1 MVLCVNVIIILFEYR
16 RYDTDA
22 EIQLL
27 MTELKKAGAYDVVL
41 SKHWALGSDGSEEL
55 AKAVARAVEQPSDFK
70 YLYELNLPLKTKIE
84 TIAKEMYG
92 AGEVRYT
99 DLVEKKLKQF
109 EEQVSFMNFD
119 AGVIILETFAF

>member
-1 MVLCVNVIIILFEYR
+1 
-16 RYDTDA
+16 
-22 EIQLL
+22 

>member
-1 MVLCVNVIIILFEYR
+1 MLFLVAIILFEYR
-16 RYDTDA
+16 RYDTEA

-55 AKAVARAVEQPSDFK
+55 AKAVARAVEQPSNFK
-70 YLYELNLPLKTKIE
+70 YLYELDLPLKTKIE

-92 AGEVRYT
+92 AGEVRYS
-99 DLVEKKLKQF
+99 DLAEKKLKQF
-109 EEQVSFMNFD
+109 EEQVRFMNL
-119 AGVIILETFAF
+119 GVIILGIFAL